1 MGAAVQSTTRPSFT
15 SVYDG
20 TRCLGHLLE
29 RGKTGWEAF
38 DADDKSLGLY
48 PSQKQAAAVLML
60 LP

>member
-1 MGAAVQSTTRPSFT
+1 MAADAQSTTRQSFT

-20 TRCLGHLLE
+20 THCLGHLLG

-38 DADDKSLGLY
+38 DADDKSLGIY
-48 PSQKQAAAVLML
+48 PTQKEAAAVLMV